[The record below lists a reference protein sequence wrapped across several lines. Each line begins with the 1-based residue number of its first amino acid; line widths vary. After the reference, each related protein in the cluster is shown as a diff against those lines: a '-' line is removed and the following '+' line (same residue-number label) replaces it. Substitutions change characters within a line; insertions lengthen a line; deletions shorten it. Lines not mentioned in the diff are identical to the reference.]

1 MKKQNLFV
9 VLLVLCIITMA
20 VGYSIFRTDIEV
32 NGRTAVFEDLQ
43 VIFVKIGKIEEI
55 NSMDASA
62 VISEDGKKVTIS
74 VPKLM
79 VKGAYAKIPITIKN
93 VGTVPAKLRSISQ
106 FGLGNNTAISVS
118 YTGIGVTDSVL
129 EPGDKQTFDVKVSW
143 TRDLYNNIC
152 NYDFFIKFNYVQ
164 G

>member
-62 VISEDGKKVTIS
+62 VISKDGKKVTIS

-79 VKGAYAKIPITIKN
+79 VKGAYAKIPITI
-93 VGTVPAKLRSISQ
+93 
-106 FGLGNNTAISVS
+106 NTPIPT
-118 YTGIGVTDSVL
+118 YI
-129 EPGDKQTFDVKVSW
+129 
-143 TRDLYNNIC
+143 
-152 NYDFFIKFNYVQ
+152 
-164 G
+164 